1 MLTAG
6 PFTSAIER
14 NHMLRKKF
22 ISSAITLF
30 IFLFSTSLLC
40 AQNPA
45 PVLTADNPAQPVK
58 LQEAQTGFPDAVRGA
73 DQIYRVGPGDLLD
86 IRIFNHPELSGE
98 RRINEAGRIRLP
110 FIEELQAACLTEAE
124 IASQI
129 TEKYKKFLRFP
140 QVDVLVKEYKSLPV
154 AVIGSVNQPA
164 RFQLQRRVR
173 LLELLT
179 YVGGPSNR
187 AGKIVHVIHSNDYDF
202 CQVNQ
207 ALNQQTAAQNSANVE
222 TENPEGGTISITTA
236 LSTVNLY
243 DVLSGKLD
251 ANLYIQP
258 GDIVSIPEAD
268 QIYVTGAVNRPGPY
282 ALTTKLT
289 LTQAVAMAGG
299 VNTEGAKNRIR
310 LIRQDGESDKRTEV
324 VYNLEDINKRKI
336 KDIDLLPNDIIEVP
350 NSTMRLAA
358 RNLLGVSINMLNTLP
373 FFILR

>member
-1 MLTAG
+1 
-6 PFTSAIER
+6 
-14 NHMLRKKF
+14 MLRKKF

>member
-1 MLTAG
+1 MLWRK
-6 PFTSAIER
+6 FKLSAVA
-14 NHMLRKKF
+14 LL
-22 ISSAITLF
+22 ISLS
-30 IFLFSTSLLC
+30 STSLLC

-45 PVLTADNPAQPVK
+45 PTATADTPAPALK
-58 LQEAQTGFPDAVRGA
+58 LPASQSGITEAARSA

-98 RRINEAGRIRLP
+98 RRINEAGLIRLP

-124 IASQI
+124 IATQI

-207 ALNQQTAAQNSANVE
+207 TQNLKSAVENAASPQTDMPDA
-222 TENPEGGTISITTA
+222 GTISISTA

-243 DVLSGKLD
+243 DVLSGKFD

-282 ALTTKLT
+282 VLSSKLT

-299 VNTEGAKNRIR
+299 INTEGAKNRVR
-310 LIRQDGESDKRTEV
+310 LIRQDGNSDNRTAT

-336 KDIDLLPNDIIEVP
+336 QDIDLLPNDIIEVP
-350 NSTMRLAA
+350 NSTLRLAA